1 VALKLKEYG
10 FNNVSCLHG
19 GFREWTKAQYP
30 VEDAQAGS
38 KKDCLSCHTEVTPGI
53 VQDWKL
59 SKHAKADVGCAVCH
73 GNHHMAPDDFDL
85 AVPVHPDRCGMCH
98 QVQSTQFKKGK
109 HARAWAVMKAMPTAH
124 RMPTGLSEGTK
135 GCGGCHRIGY
145 KTEAEIREL
154 KASGAGFGYVSCD
167 VCHTRHTF
175 SKKEASQPQACQTCH
190 MGFDHAQWEMYS
202 TSKHGVRYLLRQM
215 GVLHEK
221 SSAPTCQTCHM
232 QEGNHAVRTAW
243 GFLAVRLPLPGN
255 KRAAEARTTI
265 LQALGVLD
273 PQGKPTARLDLV
285 KKLDMARLTQED
297 WVEER
302 IKMIKTCNACHAR
315 NFASA
320 ELEKGD
326 DMILEA
332 DLLLAE
338 AIRIIADLYKDGYLQ
353 KPKTYASPFPDFLAF
368 HDAPTAIEQRL
379 WIMFQEHRMR
389 TFQGAFH
396 ANPDY
401 TFWHG
406 WSPMQAD
413 VIAIKEMAKEIR
425 MRVVPTGK
433 QKPGAPRMDD
443 PRRH

>member
-1 VALKLKEYG
+1 VALKLREMG
-10 FNNVSCLHG
+10 FKDVSCLKG
-19 GFREWTKAQYP
+19 GYREWAKAQLPIEYK
-30 VEDAQAGS
+30 VGVVRTE
-38 KKDCLSCHTEVTPGI
+38 CVTCHTDVTPGI

-59 SKHAKADVGCAVCH
+59 SKHAQADVSCSICH
-73 GNHHMAPDDFDL
+73 GDHHMTPEDFDL
-85 AVPVHPDRCGMCH
+85 AIPVHPDRCGMCH
-98 QVQSTQFKKGK
+98 QVKADQFKKGK
-109 HARAWAVMKAMPTAH
+109 HSLAWGVMKAMPMAH
-124 RMPTGLSEGTK
+124 RMPTGLAEGTK

-154 KASGAGFGYVSCD
+154 KESGAGFGYVSCD

-175 SKKEASQPQACQTCH
+175 SKKEAQQPQACQTCH

-202 TSKHGVRYLLRQM
+202 SSKHGVRYLLKQA

-243 GFLAVRLPLPGN
+243 GFLAVRLPLSGN
-255 KRAAEARTTI
+255 KRAADDSTTI

-273 PQGKPTARLDLV
+273 PQGKPTERLEIV
-285 KKLDMARLTQED
+285 KKFDMARLTQED
-297 WVEER
+297 WVNER
-302 IKMIKTCNACHAR
+302 IKMLKTCNTCHAL
-315 NFASA
+315 NFAGA

-326 DMILEA
+326 EMIRQS

-338 AIRIIADLYKDGYLQ
+338 AVRIVSDLYREGFIQ

-368 HDAPTAIEQRL
+368 HDAPTSIEQRL

-396 ANPDY
+396 ANPDF
-401 TFWHG
+401 TFWQG

-413 VIAIKEMAKEIR
+413 LIAIKEMAREIR
-425 MRVVPTGK
+425 LRVVPTGK
-433 QKPGAPRMDD
+433 QKSGAPRTDD
-443 PRRH
+443 PRQ